1 MRSVPWSPGARYDVV
16 YDAAT
21 GSGGGED
28 YAAFRSKVVATNG
41 RRIAINGGL
50 KAWLKCLLGWQRA
63 DDKLILT
70 RQNGEQLSEILGLL
84 RNNEPPA
91 APVVDSTHTL
101 SVEGVDAAFA
111 RLKSRRSKGKI
122 ILTVA

>member
-1 MRSVPWSPGARYDVV
+1 M

-21 GSGGGED
+21 GSGRGEE
-28 YAAFRSKVVATNG
+28 YAAFCSKVVARKG

-50 KAWLKCLLGWQRA
+50 KAWLKCLSGWQRA
-63 DDKLILT
+63 DKKLILT
-70 RQNGEQLSEILGLL
+70 RQNGEQLTEIVELL
-84 RNNEPPA
+84 RRGEPPA
-91 APVVDSTHTL
+91 APVVDSSYTL